1 MKKKIVI
8 MATMIVAI
16 LSIVLLSGCTPSTP
30 NEFLAKL
37 VDTDECTIVVGEGEN
52 GFTYTFDGNKVAFK
66 SGKEETYIVYDKD
79 YVKKY
84 TKLDKGQWTYEK
96 IEDKSIIETLNP
108 KSQKE
113 NLIKKGG
120 LYTENISEQF
130 DANYVKKDKAW
141 FDKATG
147 KNKVEI
153 SKGSLVV
160 YSGKDRAYTYIL
172 KGYVI
177 IPSDAMQA
185 ENNKNDSNK

>member
-1 MKKKIVI
+1 MKKKFVI
-8 MATMIVAI
+8 MAIMIVAV
-16 LSIVLLSGCTPSTP
+16 LSILMLSGCVPSKP
-30 NEFLAKL
+30 DEFLTKL
-37 VDTDECTIVVGEGEN
+37 VETDECTIVLGEGEN
-52 GFTYTFDGNKVAFK
+52 GSTYTFDGNKVSYK
-66 SGKEETYIVYDKD
+66 SLKEETYLVYDKD

-96 IEDKSIIETLNP
+96 IEDKSIIETLDP
-108 KSQKE
+108 KKQKE
-113 NLIKKGG
+113 DLIKKGG

-130 DANYVKKDKAW
+130 NANYVKKDKAW

-177 IPSDAMQA
+177 IPSDALQA
-185 ENNKNDSNK
+185 ENNIK